1 MNSHRIFEGR
11 TMSVSDLRT
20 DWHGPAACRISSS
33 VKLHFARLCEASSCT
48 PRAFGVSLVRE
59 ASSTIDV
66 VSVRLGVQCRKKFG
80 GNQRF
85 GSGESGL
92 VGGVKLF
99 G

>member
-1 MNSHRIFEGR
+1 
-11 TMSVSDLRT
+11 MSTSDPRT

-33 VKLHFARLCEASSCT
+33 VELHFARLCEASSCT
-48 PRAFGVSLVRE
+48 PRASGALQVRVASLP
-59 ASSTIDV
+59 IDV
-66 VSVRLGVQCRKKFG
+66 VSVRLVVQCRKKFG
-80 GNQRF
+80 GSQRF